1 MSCCTEPAIA
11 LTNSAPNPRLH
22 VNYAKG
28 MVLGVDDF
36 TQEFAY
42 LSGRQQWLARDA
54 IGYGTLSGLRVQVE
68 DAGADGPRVRVGAG
82 SALAPNGQM
91 ICVGADQCALF
102 NRWLAKPENAAAVT
116 RHLSGSPVV
125 SPPILS
131 PPAVSAATISLYL
144 TLCYADCKTALV
156 PIPGEPCRS
165 EDELTAF
172 SRIADDFR
180 LGLRLDAPLGVEENA
195 VRDFIA
201 WLRTGVNVVDATSS
215 PAADEAAWAAAL
227 RASVQPWIA
236 AFEAS
241 PPASPPGVP
250 ADFLTDVSPP
260 ALTIGRSELCAFL
273 RVALRIWVTEM
284 RPWWM
289 AQKCADPSNPEDA
302 CVMLARIDVPIV
314 WVGGSPTGAWVVDG
328 DAQDIDIDER
338 LRPVLAHLR
347 LLQEWMLCG
356 CDCGAGAGA
365 AVGEVTAPPPPTF
378 FTSALGRGPLAFPL
392 ERVTGDLTL
401 DDSHH
406 FLLCEGGQSL
416 TLPVAAPDNQGR
428 VYTIKNLGSQIRLR
442 PSGRNTIDGDATKT
456 FRRNASVTVVSDGA
470 TGWFVIG
477 NSG

>member
-1 MSCCTEPAIA
+1 MSCCNEPAIA
-11 LTNSAPNPRLH
+11 LTNSSPNPRLH

-42 LSGRQQWLARDA
+42 LSGRQQWLARDV

-82 SALAPNGQM
+82 SALAPSGQM

-131 PPAVSAATISLYL
+131 PPAVSQATITLYL

-180 LGLRLDAPLGVEENA
+180 LGLRLDQPLGVEENA

-215 PAADEAAWAAAL
+215 PAANESAWAEAL
-227 RASVQPWIA
+227 RNSVQPWIA

-260 ALTIGRSELCAFL
+260 VLTIGRSELCAFL

-289 AQKCADPSNPEDA
+289 AQKCADPANPDDS
-302 CVMLARIDVPIV
+302 CVMLARVDVPII

-365 AVGEVTAPPPPTF
+365 AVGEVTAPPPSTF
-378 FTSALGRGPLAFPL
+378 FTSAMGRGPLVFPI

-406 FLLCEGGQSL
+406 FVLTEGAQRV
-416 TLPVAAPDNQGR
+416 TLPPAAADNQGR
-428 VYTIKNLGSQIRLR
+428 VYTIKNLGSQIRVL
-442 PSGRNTIDGDATKT
+442 PSGRNTIDGDANKIL
-456 FRRNASVTVVSDGA
+456 RRNASVSVVSDGS
-470 TGWFVIG
+470 TGWFVVG